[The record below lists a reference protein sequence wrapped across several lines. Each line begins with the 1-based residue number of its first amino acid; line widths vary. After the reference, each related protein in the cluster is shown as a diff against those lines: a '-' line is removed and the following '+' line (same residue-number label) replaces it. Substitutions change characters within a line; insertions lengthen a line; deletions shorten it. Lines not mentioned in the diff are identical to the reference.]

1 MWYTLSTV
9 KEIPKMEVNN
19 MRNIYVN
26 GSVET
31 IGNDRDIIDIIRDNC
46 GSDFA
51 NFMEYRLNHMELSNE
66 QKEEILRNSDYYS
79 YEESLDDWN
88 FCGNDIIEECEK
100 QMEYIEN
107 SKRINKEV
115 LYNSFLTIVKRVRG
129 IL

>member
-1 MWYTLSTV
+1 
-9 KEIPKMEVNN
+9 MEENN
-19 MRNIYVN
+19 MTNVYIN

-51 NFMEYRLNHMELSNE
+51 NFIEYRLNHMELSNE

-107 SKRINKEV
+107 SKRINKDV
-115 LYNSFLTIVKRVRG
+115 LYNSFNTIIKRVQG

>member
-9 KEIPKMEVNN
+9 KEIPKMEANN

-31 IGNDRDIIDIIRDNC
+31 IGNDRDIIDIIRENC

-51 NFMEYRLNHMELSNE
+51 DFMEYRLNHMELSNE

-88 FCGNDIIEECEK
+88 FCGNDIVEECEK
-100 QMEYIEN
+100 QMEYIEEA
-107 SKRINKEV
+107 KRINKDT
-115 LYNSFLTIVKRVRG
+115 LYNAFVDIRKMIQNVL
-129 IL
+129 

>member
-1 MWYTLSTV
+1 
-9 KEIPKMEVNN
+9 

-51 NFMEYRLNHMELSNE
+51 DFMEYRLSHMELSNE

-79 YEESLDDWN
+79 YEASLDDWN

-100 QMEYIEN
+100 QMEYMEEA
-107 SKRINKEV
+107 KRINKDT
-115 LYNSFLTIVKRVRG
+115 LYNAFVDIRKMIQNVL
-129 IL
+129 

>member
-1 MWYTLSTV
+1 MWYTLSIV

-19 MRNIYVN
+19 MINVYVN
-26 GSVET
+26 GNVET
-31 IGNDRDIIDIIRDNC
+31 IGNDRDIIDIIRENC

-88 FCGNDIIEECEK
+88 FCGNDIVEECEK

-115 LYNSFLTIVKRVRG
+115 LYNSFKTIIKRVQG

>member
-1 MWYTLSTV
+1 
-9 KEIPKMEVNN
+9 MEENN
-19 MRNIYVN
+19 MTNVYIN

-51 NFMEYRLNHMELSNE
+51 NFIEYRLNHMELSNE

-107 SKRINKEV
+107 SKRINKDV

>member
-1 MWYTLSTV
+1 MNFVVRV
-9 KEIPKMEVNN
+9 KEDKIMNN
-19 MRNIYVN
+19 VYVN
-26 GSVET
+26 GRIET
-31 IGNDRDIIDIIRDNC
+31 IGSDRDIIDIIREHC

-51 NFMEYRLNHMELSNE
+51 NFIEYRLNHMELSNE

-79 YEESLDDWN
+79 YEASLDDWN

-115 LYNSFLTIVKRVRG
+115 LYNSFKTIVNRVQG

>member
-1 MWYTLSTV
+1 
-9 KEIPKMEVNN
+9 

-26 GSVET
+26 GSVEA

-51 NFMEYRLNHMELSNE
+51 DFMEYRLNHMELSNE

-100 QMEYIEN
+100 QIEYIDN
-107 SKRINKEV
+107 SKRINKDV
-115 LYNSFLTIVKRVRG
+115 LYNSFIAIIKRVQG

>member
-1 MWYTLSTV
+1 M
-9 KEIPKMEVNN
+9 NN
-19 MRNIYVN
+19 VYVN
-26 GSVET
+26 GRIET
-31 IGNDRDIIDIIRDNC
+31 IANDRDIVDIIRDNC

-51 NFMEYRLNHMELSNE
+51 DFMEYKLNHMELSNE
-66 QKEEILRNSDYYS
+66 QKKEILRNSDYYS

-107 SKRINKEV
+107 SKRINKDV

>member
-1 MWYTLSTV
+1 MKNV
-9 KEIPKMEVNN
+9 
-19 MRNIYVN
+19 YVN
-26 GSVET
+26 GNVET

-51 NFMEYRLNHMELSNE
+51 DFMEYRLSHMELPKE
-66 QKEEILRNSDYYS
+66 QKEEILRNSDYYG
-79 YEESLDDWN
+79 YEESLDAWN
-88 FCGNDIIEECEK
+88 CVGNDIVEECEK

-115 LYNSFLTIVKRVRG
+115 LYNSFKTIVNHVQG